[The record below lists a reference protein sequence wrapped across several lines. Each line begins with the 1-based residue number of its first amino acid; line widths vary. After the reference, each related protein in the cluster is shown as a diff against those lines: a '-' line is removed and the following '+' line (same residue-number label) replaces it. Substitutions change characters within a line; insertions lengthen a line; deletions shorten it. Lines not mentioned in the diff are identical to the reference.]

1 MGSRQLRK
9 PRQSEPR
16 IRRGEAWTLVAM
28 GGAMFLVGLSGLAYV
43 AGSLWAGVFDA
54 RPKGSPRDAPPVFVY
69 ASDDPVE
76 FYGSMVF
83 LALLAGG
90 LLVIG
95 IGIAQDA
102 ISESRGGNAEPKLGT
117 RLRRRGR

>member
-1 MGSRQLRK
+1 MASRRRK
-9 PRQSEPR
+9 EWQRETR
-16 IRRGEAWTLVAM
+16 IRRWEAWKLLAM
-28 GGAMFLVGLSGLAYV
+28 GCAMFLVGLSGLAYV

-54 RPKGSPRDAPPVFVY
+54 RQKGAPPDQPVFVY

-76 FYGSMVF
+76 FYGSMAF

-90 LLVIG
+90 MLYIG
-95 IGIAQDA
+95 VGIARDA
-102 ISESRGGNAEPKLGT
+102 ISESRSGNVEGTLGA